1 MGSRF
6 QYGRPADFDAD
17 GQGFRPLC
25 QALPGVIRLSKTN
38 SAIRAFRIFRIA
50 LLVFSGVLFSL
61 CVFPLCSERK
71 RLALKASWSAALLD
85 ALGVEV
91 EADLTHAVPGAL
103 LVANHIS
110 WIDIYVI
117 NAALPAAFV
126 SKEEV
131 RHWPL
136 IGWLAAKNDTVFL
149 RRGSRGH
156 AKIINEQVA
165 QILEKGKHVAVFPEG
180 TTTDGRSLLHF
191 HAALIQPA
199 LSAGRPVLPV
209 AISYWELDGQRSL
222 APRYD
227 GDISMGQCTAAILG
241 RKRLIA
247 RLVTTPLRGLNG
259 EDRRQVAAE
268 AREAIALAAGLPL
281 ASNRPETPDDPPVER
296 RSDVLPTGSRNRAP
310 VNSG

>member
-1 MGSRF
+1 MR
-6 QYGRPADFDAD
+6 R
-17 GQGFRPLC
+17 
-25 QALPGVIRLSKTN
+25 RLKS
-38 SAIRAFRIFRIA
+38 SWAIA
-50 LLVFSGVLFSL
+50 LL
-61 CVFPLCSERK
+61 
-71 RLALKASWSAALLD
+71 D
-85 ALGVEV
+85 TLGVTV

-103 LVANHIS
+103 VVANHIS

-117 NAALPAAFV
+117 NSVLPSAFV

-136 IGWLAAKNDTVFL
+136 IGWLAAKNDTIFL

-156 AKIINEQVA
+156 ARIINQQVA
-165 QILEKGKHVAVFPEG
+165 EVLAQGKYVAVFPEG
-180 TTTDGRSLLHF
+180 TTTDGTHLLHF

-199 LSAGRPVLPV
+199 LAAGRPVLPV
-209 AISYWELDGQRSL
+209 GISYWELDGQRSL

-227 GDISMGQCTAAILG
+227 GSISLGQCTRAILG

-268 AREAIALAAGLPL
+268 ARAAITLAAGLHQP
-281 ASNRPETPDDPPVER
+281 SSPPERPAGLPGGMP
-296 RSDVLPTGSRNRAP
+296 SDAHPTGSRNPAP
-310 VNSG
+310 ADLA

>member
-1 MGSRF
+1 M
-6 QYGRPADFDAD
+6 
-17 GQGFRPLC
+17 
-25 QALPGVIRLSKTN
+25 I
-38 SAIRAFRIFRIA
+38 SAAI
-50 LLVFSGVLFSL
+50 LSL
-61 CVFPLCSERK
+61 CIFPLCSDRK
-71 RLALKASWSAALLD
+71 QLALKASWAAALLD
-85 ALGVEV
+85 ALGVDV

-117 NAALPAAFV
+117 NAVLPAAFV
-126 SKEEV
+126 AKAEI
-131 RHWPL
+131 RNWPL

-149 RRGSRGH
+149 RRGSCGH
-156 AKIINEQVA
+156 AKVINQQVA
-165 QILEKGKHVAVFPEG
+165 ELLDKGKHVAVFPEG

-199 LSAGRPVLPV
+199 LAAGRPVLPV

-259 EDRRQVAAE
+259 EDRKQVAAE
-268 AREAIALAAGLPL
+268 AREAIAWAAGLPL
-281 ASNRPETPDDPPVER
+281 ASNRPERPDDLPDGQ
-296 RSDVLPTGSRNRAP
+296 RSGGRPIDSPNRAP
-310 VNSG
+310 AGLA

>member
-1 MGSRF
+1 MF
-6 QYGRPADFDAD
+6 
-17 GQGFRPLC
+17 
-25 QALPGVIRLSKTN
+25 
-38 SAIRAFRIFRIA
+38 
-50 LLVFSGVLFSL
+50 FSL
-61 CVFPLCSERK
+61 CIFPLCSQRK

-117 NAALPAAFV
+117 NSAMPAAFV

-131 RHWPL
+131 RRWPL
-136 IGWLAAKNDTVFL
+136 IGWLAEKNDTVFL

-156 AKIINEQVA
+156 AKVINSQVA
-165 QILEKGKHVAVFPEG
+165 EILDQGKHVAVFPEG

-199 LSAGRPVLPV
+199 LAAGRPVLPM
-209 AISYWELDGQRSL
+209 AISYWELDGRRSL

-227 GDISMGQCTAAILG
+227 GDISIGQCTAAILG

-259 EDRRQVAAE
+259 EDRKQVAAE
-268 AREAIALAAGLPL
+268 AREAIALAAGLPM
-281 ASNRPETPDDPPVER
+281 ASSQLEIPDGLPVVPP
-296 RSDVLPTGSRNRAP
+296 SDVLPTGSRSRAP
-310 VNSG
+310 ASLA

>member
-1 MGSRF
+1 VLG
-6 QYGRPADFDAD
+6 G
-17 GQGFRPLC
+17 
-25 QALPGVIRLSKTN
+25 ALVV
-38 SAIRAFRIFRIA
+38 
-50 LLVFSGVLFSL
+50 LV
-61 CVFPLCSERK
+61 VFPWCGTGHRN
-71 RLALKASWSAALLD
+71 ALKASWARALLD
-85 ALGVEV
+85 IFGIVL
-91 EADLTHAVPGAL
+91 EADLTHVQPGAL

-136 IGWLAAKNDTVFL
+136 IGWLAARNDTIFL

-156 AKIINEQVA
+156 ARIINQEIASVLA
-165 QILEKGKHVAVFPEG
+165 TGHHVAVFPEG
-180 TTTDGRSLLHF
+180 TTTDGTHLLHF

-199 LSAGRPVLPV
+199 LSAGRAVLPIG
-209 AISYWELDGQRSL
+209 ISYWEPDGTRSL

-227 GDISMGQCTAAILG
+227 GDITMGQCAREILG

-268 AREAIALAAGLPL
+268 AREAIAFAAGLPQP
-281 ASNRPETPDDPPVER
+281 SNQPGTPGGLPGAEQSGVP
-296 RSDVLPTGSRNRAP
+296 PTGSPSPAP
-310 VNSG
+310 ADLALS

>member
-1 MGSRF
+1 MI
-6 QYGRPADFDAD
+6 
-17 GQGFRPLC
+17 
-25 QALPGVIRLSKTN
+25 VTW
-38 SAIRAFRIFRIA
+38 
-50 LLVFSGVLFSL
+50 LVFPVCGDAA
-61 CVFPLCSERK
+61 
-71 RLALKASWSAALLD
+71 RLRLKASWAGALLD

-103 LVANHIS
+103 IVANHIS

-117 NAALPAAFV
+117 NSALPSAFV
-126 SKEEV
+126 SKAEV
-131 RHWPL
+131 RNWPL

-156 AKIINEQVA
+156 AKIVNQEIA
-165 QILEKGKHVAVFPEG
+165 GLLDKGRHVAVFPEG

-191 HAALIQPA
+191 HAALLQPA
-199 LSAGRPVLPV
+199 LSAGHPVLPL

-227 GDISMGQCTAAILG
+227 GDISLGQCTRSILG

-259 EDRRQVAAE
+259 EDRKLVAAQ
-268 AREAIALAAGLPL
+268 ARDAIALGAGLPMV
-281 ASNRPETPDDPPVER
+281 NNPPETPGDLPGEP
-296 RSDVLPTGSRNRAP
+296 RSDDRPTGSPSRAP
-310 VNSG
+310 AGLA